1 MVYAIAINGCDHVN
15 AVVISSEALVSRSQ
29 GELDSLEG
37 SSIPHGSV
45 TYICGVAAKL
55 VPWIE
60 YGSAFSLS
68 LYVNEELAPRVCLT
82 SRYGKGNCTMH
93 WEYLGN
99 LISTAEGL

>member
-60 YGSAFSLS
+60 YGSAFSLPF
-68 LYVNEELAPRVCLT
+68 YINEEFAFGVCLT
-82 SRYGKGNCTMH
+82 CRYVEDNCTMH

-99 LISTAEGL
+99 LISTTEGL